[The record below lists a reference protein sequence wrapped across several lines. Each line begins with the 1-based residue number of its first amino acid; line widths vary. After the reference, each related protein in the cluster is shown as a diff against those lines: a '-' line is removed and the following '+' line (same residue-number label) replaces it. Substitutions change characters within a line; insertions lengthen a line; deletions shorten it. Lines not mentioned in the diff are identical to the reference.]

1 MPFKTIKQFI
11 VPQEHVFYELL
22 EAQAQNAHA
31 ASFALSELMHHY
43 LDVDKKAKSI
53 KNLEHKGDDLV
64 HELYDQ
70 LNKTFI
76 VPMDHDDLSGLATA
90 LDDVVDLTNSSAKYL
105 AVYRIKEPLPAMVQL
120 SEILAKQTA
129 ELLAAIQSLKSSKT
143 FFRATQAGVE
153 INRLENEADDVYTQG
168 LVDLFQT
175 DDAVFILKHK
185 EVLDR
190 MESACDRVERAAHA
204 VSNIVMKHG

>member
-22 EAQAQNAHA
+22 QAQAETAHQ
-31 ASFALSELMHHY
+31 ASCALRDLMHEY
-43 LDVDKKAKSI
+43 EEVEKQARAI
-53 KNLEHKGDDLV
+53 KGLEHKGDELV

-90 LDDVVDLTNSSAKYL
+90 LDDILDLTNSAAKYL
-105 AVYRIKEPLPAMVQL
+105 AVYQIKKPIPSMIVL
-120 SEILAKQTA
+120 SDLLCKQTA
-129 ELLAAIQSLKSSKT
+129 ELLSAIQSLQSSKS
-143 FFRATQAGVE
+143 FPMAVKACVE
-153 INRLENEADDVYTQG
+153 INRLENEADDAYTQG
-168 LVDLFQT
+168 LVELFKT

-185 EVLDR
+185 EVLER
-190 MESACDRVERAAHA
+190 IESASDRVERAAHA
-204 VSNIVMKHG
+204 VSNIVMKHA

>member
-22 EAQAQNAHA
+22 EAQAETAHA
-31 ASFALSELMHHY
+31 AASALSELMHDY
-43 LDVDKKAKSI
+43 KDVDKAAKSI
-53 KNLEHKGDDLV
+53 KHIEHKGDELV
-64 HELYDQ
+64 HELYAQ

-90 LDDVVDLTNSSAKYL
+90 LDDVIDLANSSAKYL
-105 AVYRIKEPLPAMVQL
+105 AVYQIKKPLPSMVKL
-120 SEILAKQTA
+120 SDLLSKQTA
-129 ELLAAIQSLKSSKT
+129 ELLAATQALKSSNT
-143 FFRATQAGVE
+143 FARATHAGVE

-168 LVDLFQT
+168 LVDLFES

-190 MESACDRVERAAHA
+190 IESACDRVKQASHA
-204 VSNIVMKHG
+204 VSSIVMKHG

>member
-1 MPFKTIKQFI
+1 MPLKTLKQFI
-11 VPQEHVFYELL
+11 VPQEHIFYELL
-22 EAQAQNAHA
+22 QGQAETAHDAACALRDLMHQYKDVDAQA
-31 ASFALSELMHHY
+31 
-43 LDVDKKAKSI
+43 KRI
-53 KNLEHKGDDLV
+53 KGLEHKGDELV

-90 LDDVVDLTNSSAKYL
+90 LDDIVDLTNASAKYL
-105 AVYRIKEPLPAMVQL
+105 AVYQIKKPLPAMVTL
-120 SEILAKQTA
+120 SDLLAQQTA
-129 ELLAAIQSLKSSKT
+129 ELLAAIQSLKSSKH
-143 FFRATQAGVE
+143 FARATKACIE
-153 INRLENEADDVYTQG
+153 INRLENEADDAYTQG
-168 LVDLFQT
+168 LADLFKT

-190 MESACDRVERAAHA
+190 IESACDRVERAAHA